1 MRLWSRRPG
10 GSDAGGGAV
19 RLLVSSNPGLGH
31 LHPVLPLAL
40 AAARSGHEVRVATG
54 ADQVAWVRR
63 CGAEAVPAGLPLPAM
78 VEQADARG
86 LTGAQR
92 PRHMF
97 TTIAV
102 PPMSADLMTLAD
114 EWRPDVLLHE
124 EGEYAAPLVGAL
136 RGLPCVT
143 HSWSSPAR
151 TAAGRELLGEPLR
164 AVWQAAGSAGPVRQ
178 TGGLYLDACPPRL
191 QVPDVEQLGI
201 PVVTVRPTAFDGPAA
216 TAPELAALPR
226 PALYATLGTVP
237 ASSRPELLQRLADA
251 AAAVAPGVVVATG
264 PNAPDVVRPAHPGV
278 RVVRYVPQSLV
289 LPHVDAVVSH
299 GGAGTTVGALLAG
312 LPLLVLPG
320 ISPSQRLGAERVVA
334 AGFGLRLDADDA
346 TPSRL
351 RAAVEELLERDDL
364 RAAARRAAAGLASL
378 PGPDEL
384 VPLLERA
391 TA

>member
-1 MRLWSRRPG
+1 MRF
-10 GSDAGGGAV
+10 
-19 RLLVSSNPGLGH
+19 LVSSNPGLGH

-40 AAARSGHEVRVATG
+40 AAAAAGHEVRVATG
-54 ADQVAWVRR
+54 ADQVPWVER
-63 CGAEAVPAGLPLPAM
+63 CGATAVPAGLPLRAM

-86 LTGAQR
+86 LVGPER
-92 PRHMF
+92 PRHLF

-102 PPMSADLMTLAD
+102 PPMAADLLALVD
-114 EWRPDVLLHE
+114 GWRPDVLVHE

-136 RGLPCVT
+136 RGLPVVT

-151 TAAGRELLGEPLR
+151 TAAGRQLLVDPLD
-164 AVWQAAGSAGPVRQ
+164 AVWVAAGAAGSARQ

-191 QVPDVEQLGI
+191 QVPDVEQLGV
-201 PVVTVRPTAFDGPAA
+201 PVVTVRPTAFDGPAV
-216 TAPELAALPR
+216 TAPDLEALPR
-226 PALYATLGTVP
+226 PALYVTLGTVP
-237 ASSRPELLQRLADA
+237 ASSRPDLLQRLADA
-251 AAAVAPGVVVATG
+251 AADVARGVVVATG
-264 PNAPDVVRPAHPGV
+264 PNPPDVVRAAHPGV
-278 RVVRYVPQSLV
+278 RVVAYVPQSLV

-334 AGFGLRLDADDA
+334 AGLGLRLEPDEA
-346 TPSRL
+346 TPGRL
-351 RAAVEELLERDDL
+351 RAAVAELLERDDL
-364 RAAARRAAAGLASL
+364 RAAAAEAAAGLASL